1 MTQLYMLDTNTVS
14 YVLKRKS
21 PAARA
26 RISGLLPG
34 GAVCLSSITEGEL
47 RFGVD
52 RIGGG
57 GRLRTALQ
65 ELLDGVRVL
74 PWGSA
79 EAAVYG
85 RFRANQESIGR
96 PLGPLDTQI
105 AAHAIA
111 VGAVLVTS
119 DSAFNQGVGLP
130 GLENWATDVVP
141 KST

>member
-26 RISGLLPG
+26 TILSHSSRGV
-34 GAVCLSSITEGEL
+34 VCLSSITEGEL
-47 RFGVD
+47 RFGLERVQ
-52 RIGGG
+52 GG
-57 GRLRTALQ
+57 GRLRAAL
-65 ELLDGVRVL
+65 EEILVGIRIL
-74 PWGSA
+74 PWGRP

-85 RFRANQESIGR
+85 RFRAHQEAIGR

-111 VGAVLVTS
+111 VGAVLVSS
-119 DSAFNQGVGLP
+119 DTAFSHAMGLP
-130 GLENWATDVVP
+130 GLENWATDVVTRKP
-141 KST
+141 